1 MLKLMTFGTDLRL
14 TCLDR
19 RAGGLVIYCSSAGG
33 AQSPLD
39 GHRLQLV
46 TSAVA
51 RGAVAGGQGQAGR
64 KMLLAVGCL
73 VGYGAWEHS
82 TWLWD
87 TPPHPQPCSM
97 HPQIVDFRKKH
108 RYLACPLADKGFC
121 PLCHVSTAASP
132 FSKLHRFVAQAVPG
146 Y

>member
-1 MLKLMTFGTDLRL
+1 M
-14 TCLDR
+14 
-19 RAGGLVIYCSSAGG
+19 
-33 AQSPLD
+33 
-39 GHRLQLV
+39 

-64 KMLLAVGCL
+64 KMLLAVGYL

-97 HPQIVDFRKKH
+97 QPQIVGFRKKH
-108 RYLACPLADKGFC
+108 GYLACPLTDKGFC

-132 FSKLHRFVAQAVPG
+132 FSKLQLGLWHRLYRDIEQVQSGNLMQKKKASHRTGINDTKGRTLQCQLKFG
-146 Y
+146 